1 MNILAVCHY
10 GLYQDLTSSFVHNQL
25 REFVKAGHRVR
36 VIIPNGIGK
45 KGRDSGKLAPLLKIS
60 NVDGVELY
68 DLRYITL
75 SQYGKK
81 HFNPAS
87 AVFALRLK
95 KKQIFDSFKPD
106 VIHAHTLG
114 FDSEIGAWL
123 KKVTGCPLIVTTHGG
138 DVNGPLAKG
147 KGNDIKITADK
158 ADTIVAVSN
167 QLAEN
172 TRSTGTVTDV
182 LTIHNGFVPRSIPVD
197 NIRNEFG
204 VIQVGHLIHSK
215 RNEVTIRAFK
225 KLKEEIPALSL
236 TIVGSGEL
244 RFQLEQLCKELKIDD
259 SVTFAG
265 QLSNE
270 ETFFTMCRN
279 SYFVMV
285 SKPEG
290 FGIVYLEAM
299 AAGCVCVG
307 TKGQG
312 ISDVIENNKNGFLV
326 DADDVDAVVDVLRS
340 CISDAA
346 LRASV
351 SENGQNTALALDWAT
366 NAQKYLS
373 LFTELKE
380 KAGGRV

>member
-10 GLYQDLTSSFVHNQL
+10 GLYQDLSSSFVHNQL
-25 REFVKAGHRVR
+25 REFVKAGHNVR

-45 KGRDSGKLAPLLKIS
+45 KGRNSGKFAPALSIS
-60 NVDGVELY
+60 TVDGVELY

-81 HFNPAS
+81 HFNAAS
-87 AVFALRLK
+87 AVCAIRLK
-95 KKQIFDSFKPD
+95 KKQIFNSFKPD

-123 KKVTGCPLIVTTHGG
+123 KKITNCPLVVTTHGG
-138 DVNGPLAKG
+138 DVSGPLSKG

-158 ADTIVAVSN
+158 ADKIVAVSN
-167 QLAEN
+167 QLAEK
-172 TRSTGTVTDV
+172 TKSTGTSTDV
-182 LTIHNGFVPRSIPVD
+182 ISILNGFVPRCVPCEND
-197 NIRNEFG
+197 RNEFG
-204 VIQVGHLIHSK
+204 IIQVGHLIHSK
-215 RNEVTIRAFK
+215 RNEVTIRAFAR
-225 KLKEEIPALSL
+225 LKEKYPALTL

-244 RFQLEQLCKELKIDD
+244 RANLEQLCKELNIEN
-259 SVTFAG
+259 SVTFTG

-312 ISDVIENNKNGFLV
+312 ISDVIVDNENGFLV
-326 DADDVDAVVDVLRS
+326 EADDVDAVVEVLDS
-340 CISDAA
+340 CLNDSS
-346 LRASV
+346 LRDNVAKA
-351 SENGQNTALALDWAT
+351 GQTTALALDWEA
-366 NAQKYLS
+366 NAKHYID
-373 LFTELKE
+373 LFQQLTLKTGE
-380 KAGGRV
+380 KV